1 MKVFR
6 INIDVISTVWEV
18 CHAYVEAETE
28 DEARA
33 IFDKDPLSFDWDNWD
48 VMDSD
53 VRKWEVEKVEHDEY
67 MEKSFIE
74 NKIGYWS
81 EDKDDDG

>member
-6 INIDVISTVWEV
+6 IDIDVISTTWEA
-18 CHAYVEAETE
+18 CSAYVEAETE

-33 IFDKDPLSFDWDNWD
+33 IFDKDPWSFDWDHWD
-48 VMDSD
+48 TVDSD
-53 VRKWEVEKVEHDEY
+53 VQKWEVEKVERDEW
-67 MEKSFIE
+67 MEKHCIE
-74 NKIGYWS
+74 RKIGHWS